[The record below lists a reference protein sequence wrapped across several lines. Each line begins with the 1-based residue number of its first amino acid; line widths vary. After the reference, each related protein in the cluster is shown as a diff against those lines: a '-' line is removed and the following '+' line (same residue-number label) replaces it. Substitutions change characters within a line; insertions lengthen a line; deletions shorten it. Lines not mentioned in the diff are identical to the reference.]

1 MIEPPR
7 PRERT
12 RYKKPRALNVVSLI
26 LLLILMVAVYF
37 GYCVWPVINL
47 RLRAKSEMQD
57 FMPQLYRFNLAL
69 GNAPPKVMSPQI
81 IEMKKEVIK
90 KLREAGI
97 KDPKLDVVVFRSK
110 AMIALEA
117 HFKATAYFEAINK
130 SHVFDMA
137 PRAETDATRVDW

>member
-57 FMPQLYRFNLAL
+57 FMPQLYRLNLAM
-69 GNAPPKVMSPQI
+69 GNAPPKQLSPQI
-81 IEMKKEVIK
+81 IEMRKDVIK
-90 KLREAGI
+90 KLRDAGI
-97 KDPKLDVVVFRSK
+97 KDPKLDVLVFRSK
-110 AMIALEA
+110 AVIALEA
-117 HFKATAYFEAINK
+117 HFHATAFFPGINK
-130 SHVFDMA
+130 SQVFELA